1 LEGLATT
8 KCSNIAD
15 VSEVARY
22 LKPVIASKQY
32 GWEDFLAPLVAQACI
47 QILPKN
53 HKHFNVDNVR
63 VCKILGGGVSDTQL
77 LRGFVTTRDSEGTIK
92 HVKNAKIAVFV
103 SGIDVSKPE
112 TKPTVL
118 ITNAKDLMQYNKGEE
133 EHMEEIIKAI
143 AEAGVTVLVSGGPV
157 GEIAMHFIER
167 YKMMVVKL
175 GSKFEIRRLCKAT
188 RATPLVRLGAPTAE
202 ELGHCEVSV
211 DEIGGTKV
219 VIFRNDSEEGSL
231 STLVVRA
238 STNNILDDVERCID
252 DAVNVFKGLIKDER
266 LVPGAGASEIEIAR
280 QLETFGDSASGL
292 DQYAIKK
299 YGEAFEV
306 VPRTLAE
313 NCGVSSI
320 DTISLLYAAHQ
331 AGKIDAAIDVEDGS
345 IKSATELD
353 IRDLYLTK
361 YWAIKFASDAALTI
375 LRVDQI
381 IMAKAAGGPKVPKQ
395 GSRDNNDEE
404 VGPKYDE

>member
-1 LEGLATT
+1 
-8 KCSNIAD
+8 
-15 VSEVARY
+15 
-22 LKPVIASKQY
+22 
-32 GWEDFLAPLVAQACI
+32 
-47 QILPKN
+47 
-53 HKHFNVDNVR
+53 VDNVR

-118 ITNAKDLMQYNKGEE
+118 ITNAKDLIQYNKGEE
-133 EHMEEIIKAI
+133 EHMEEIIKGI
-143 AEAGVTVLVSGGPV
+143 AEAGVTVIVSGGPI
-157 GEIAMHFIER
+157 GEISMHFIER

-202 ELGHCEVSV
+202 ELGHCDVSV
-211 DEIGGTKV
+211 DEIGGNKV
-219 VIFRNDSEEGSL
+219 VIFLNDSEEGSL

-238 STNNILDDVERCID
+238 STNNILDDIERCID
-252 DAVNVFKGLIKDER
+252 DAVNAFKGLIKDER

-306 VPRTLAE
+306 FPRTLAE
-313 NCGVSSI
+313 NCGVSTIDSI
-320 DTISLLYAAHQ
+320 SSLYAAHQ
-331 AGKIDAAIDVEDGS
+331 AGKIDAGIDVEDGS
-345 IKSATELD
+345 VKSATELGV
-353 IRDLYLTK
+353 RDLYLTK

-395 GSRDNNDEE
+395 GTRDGQDDE
-404 VGPKYDE
+404 VGPKYD